1 MADEQAQERS
11 QPQYYDHMTLPGK
24 GPVYFRDS
32 KLLRGKNF
40 SISGDVEAD
49 PVSFTGANDV
59 VLVASLG
66 NGVVGLPNMSA
77 SAVTGTLDDLPP
89 GDPRLPT
96 AGAVLDKIEELPV
109 CDPIPDEDIDALF
122 P

>member
-1 MADEQAQERS
+1 MADNQEQTQS
-11 QPQYYDHMTLPGK
+11 QAQYYDHMTLPGK

-59 VLVASLG
+59 VLVASIG
-66 NGVVGLPNMSA
+66 EGVVDLPNMSS
-77 SAVTGTLDDLPP
+77 SAIADSLDDLPP

-96 AGAVLDKIEELPV
+96 AGAVLDKIGDLPV
-109 CDPIPDEDIDALF
+109 CTPIPDADIDALF